1 MIESKK
7 TVGDTENINVISY
20 KAETIEKIINVL
32 NNITISGI
40 GNITGLAAVI
50 NLLNVPDAQN
60 TSK

>member
-1 MIESKK
+1 MIENKK
-7 TVGDTENINVISY
+7 TVGDTENINIISY
-20 KAETIEKIINVL
+20 KAETVEKIINVL

-50 NLLNVPDAQN
+50 NLLNVPDAQD